1 MLNRQGRP
9 SAPGAHGVSDPAAGM
24 GDEAARLQGDTNRSR
39 GSAAG
44 EHPTFTGNKA
54 LAQVEPLIF
63 ETGRYD
69 TTGVDLDEPEDFEP
83 RLGGLERREAIG
95 LPGLSEPE
103 TMRHYVRLSQMNYG
117 IDTGLFPLGSC
128 TMKHNARLNERMAR
142 LPGFSDVHPLQPA
155 STVQGALELMNEL
168 GRYLVTLT
176 NMTSVALS
184 PKAGAHGEL
193 CGMMAIKA
201 AIEAKG
207 EGKTRNVVLVPDS
220 AHGTNPATAAL
231 IGFVV
236 KPVPAREDGW
246 VHVEDVKERLGPDVA
261 AIMLTNPN
269 TCGLFEP
276 QVVEIA
282 KAIHDAGAYFYC
294 DGANFNAIV
303 GKARPGDL
311 GVDAMH
317 INLHKTFSTPHGGGG
332 PGAGPVVLS
341 ERLAPYAPVPFVI
354 PSPLAGEVAAKRSER
369 GRGTEGATGAVCPAP
384 PTPDPSPEGGGEF
397 RLVEHAGDA
406 DGGSPLGRITAFHG
420 QMGMYVRALAYMLSH
435 GADGMRQA
443 SEDAV
448 LNANYV
454 RAGLSDLMSLP
465 FGDKPCMHEVLFDD
479 SWLKDTGVTTL
490 DFAKAMI
497 DEGFHP
503 MTVYFPLVVH
513 GAMLIEPTESES
525 KASLDLFI
533 ATLRDLAFA
542 AKRGDRERFSGA
554 PYHAPRRRL
563 DETRAARQPVL
574 KWTPPQPVAE
584 AAE

>member
-24 GDEAARLQGDTNRSR
+24 GDEAARLQGDSNRSR

-44 EHPTFTGNKA
+44 EHPTFTGNRA

-63 ETGRYD
+63 ETGRQD
-69 TTGVDLDEPEDFEP
+69 TTGVDIDEPEDFEP
-83 RLGGLERREAIG
+83 RLGGLERREPIG

-142 LPGFSDVHPLQPA
+142 LPGFADVHPLQPA
-155 STVQGALELMNEL
+155 STVQGALELMSEL

-207 EGKTRNVVLVPDS
+207 EAKTRNVVLVPDS

-332 PGAGPVVLS
+332 PGSGPVVLS
-341 ERLAPYAPVPFVI
+341 ERLAPFAPVPFVRV
-354 PSPLAGEVAAKRSER
+354 ED
-369 GRGTEGATGAVCPAP
+369 GAF
-384 PTPDPSPEGGGEF
+384 E
-397 RLVEHAGDA
+397 LVEHRDEAGGPTA
-406 DGGSPLGRITAFHG
+406 AAGGPAAPFGRMTAFHG
-420 QMGMYVRALAYMLSH
+420 QMGMYVRALSYMLSH
-435 GADGMRQA
+435 GSDGMKQA

-454 RAGLSDLMSLP
+454 RAGLSDLLSLP

-479 SWLKDTGVTTL
+479 AWLKDTGVTTL
-490 DFAKAMI
+490 DIAKAMI
-497 DEGFHP
+497 DEGYHP
-503 MTVYFPLVVH
+503 MTMYFPLVVH
-513 GAMLIEPTESES
+513 GAMLMEPTESES
-525 KASLDLFI
+525 KSSLDLFV
-533 ATLRDLAFA
+533 ATMRDLAMA
-542 AKRGDRERFSGA
+542 AKRGDKERFTGA

-563 DETRAARQPVL
+563 DETRAARSPVL
-574 KWTPPQPVAE
+574 KWTPPKPMAE